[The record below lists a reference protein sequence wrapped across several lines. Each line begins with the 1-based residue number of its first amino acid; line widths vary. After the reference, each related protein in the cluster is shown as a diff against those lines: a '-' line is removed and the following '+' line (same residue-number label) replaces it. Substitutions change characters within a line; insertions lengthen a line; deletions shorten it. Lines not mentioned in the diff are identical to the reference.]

1 MSWRSRQIDRRR
13 RDARL
18 FVVRPIAVSHAP
30 SEPTITYPQALRIL
44 RSFPG
49 IDDRHTRSFVIAT
62 ITGNHR
68 KTVVQRRRG
77 DNQVRLRKR
86 VSRLPAF
93 LDQNS
98 PPEHDL
104 LSDR

>member
-1 MSWRSRQIDRRR
+1 MRWRSRQLDRRR

-18 FVVRPIAVSHAP
+18 FVVGPIAVSHAP
-30 SEPTITYPQALRIL
+30 SEPTITHPQALRIL
-44 RSFPG
+44 RFFPG
-49 IDDRHTRSFVIAT
+49 IDDSHARSLEIAT

-68 KTVVQRRRG
+68 KAVVQRRRG

-86 VSRLPAF
+86 VSLLPAF
-93 LDQNS
+93 LDQN
-98 PPEHDL
+98 PPSEHDL